1 MSTVGVLGLG
11 LIGGSMARALH
22 GRTEHEVLGLDA
34 DAAVIAHALSDGAIS
49 SGAYLDEDMA
59 ALAAACDV
67 LLVALYPG
75 AAVAAMERLAPSLR
89 PGALVVDC
97 CGVKRPVCAALEP
110 LSRRYGFTF
119 IGGHPMAGLE
129 RFGYDNSSAALF
141 DGASMI
147 LTPAPDIAPETVRR
161 TGEFFTA
168 LGFARIRLCTPEEH
182 DRMIAYTSQLAHVVS
197 SAYVQSDTALSHV
210 GFSAGSF
217 QDMTRVA
224 RLYEPMWTELF
235 LDNAEP
241 LLWELDGL
249 IGRLQRFS
257 DAIRSGDRDALYGML
272 HAGRVQREQ
281 ITEREGR
288 P

>member
-1 MSTVGVLGLG
+1 MSTAGVLGLG

-22 GRTEHEVLGLDA
+22 ARTAYDVLGLDA
-34 DAAVIAHALSDGAIS
+34 DAAVVAHALSDGVIR
-49 SGAYLDEDMA
+49 SGAHREADMA
-59 ALAAACDV
+59 ALAAACDI

-75 AAVAAMERLAPSLR
+75 AAVAAMERLAPSLK

-97 CGVKRPVCAALEP
+97 CGVKQPVCAALEP
-110 LSRRYGFTF
+110 LSRQYGFTF

-129 RFGYDNSSAALF
+129 RFGYDNSRETLF

-147 LTPAPDIAPETVRR
+147 LTPAPDIAPETVERA
-161 TGEFFTA
+161 GAFFTA
-168 LGFARIRLCTPEEH
+168 LGFARIRVCTPEEH

-235 LDNAEP
+235 LDNPGP
-241 LLWELDGL
+241 LLQELDGL
-249 IGRLQRFS
+249 IGRLQTFS
-257 DAIRSGDRDALYGML
+257 DAIRRGDRDALYGLL
-272 HAGRVQREQ
+272 HAGRVRREQ
-281 ITEREGR
+281 ITEREQR
-288 P
+288 S